1 RYGFGMQSPITL
13 YPIVI
18 GTTIIWLIVTYLT
31 RPTDEKVL
39 EKFYRQTHPGGIG
52 WRALASRYPDIKS
65 DTGFGRLFLDWAA
78 GVVLVYASLFGI
90 GKLLFAEYLAAL
102 GYLALGAVAAATI
115 YLDLRSR
122 GFETIAK

>member
-1 RYGFGMQSPITL
+1 M
-13 YPIVI
+13 I
-18 GTTIIWLIVTYLT
+18 GTTIVWLIVTFLT
-31 RPTDEKVL
+31 KPTDEKVL
-39 EKFYRQTHPGGIG
+39 TKFYERTHPGGMG
-52 WRALASRYPDIKS
+52 WRALAAKHPEIIS

-90 GKLLFAEYLAAL
+90 GKLLFGDYLAAFS
-102 GYLALGAVAAATI
+102 YLIVGAVAAMII